1 MPARTNKYLT
11 SLMNLLVPGLG
22 HFYWKEYSFGLF
34 VFLITLVA
42 ILLFIA
48 TFFIDIPIAGKLA
61 MYGLPAIFYLFTFVD
76 LEKSRK
82 TKLKTF
88 VPSIK
93 RFRIYLFIGV
103 AIQLLVP
110 VAPLNFALR
119 NSPELFTINS
129 ANLEPY
135 FHKGDIVKAS
145 RLSYKID
152 FFFLSKP
159 VLHALPERYEIVR
172 VRDKSDNPLTGMVL
186 GLPGE
191 NIEIY
196 GNTLYIDDYPESD
209 LSRRNLV
216 FEHDWPLTSVGSYS
230 IMVADLR
237 KGAIDRVFEV
247 PVTQLTGKVSK
258 LF

>member
-11 SLMNLLVPGLG
+11 SLMNLLLPGLG

-42 ILLFIA
+42 VLLFIA
-48 TFFIDIPIAGKLA
+48 TFFIDIPLAGKLA

-88 VPSIK
+88 VPSVR
-93 RFRIYLFIGV
+93 RFRIFLIIGIAV
-103 AIQLLVP
+103 QLLVP
-110 VAPLNFALR
+110 VAPLNFAIR
-119 NSPELFTINS
+119 NRPEIFTIQNS
-129 ANLEPY
+129 NLEPY
-135 FHKGDIVKAS
+135 FHKGEIVKAS
-145 RLSYKID
+145 RLSYKVD

-159 VLHALPERYEIVR
+159 VLHAIPERYEIVR
-172 VRDKSDNPLTGMVL
+172 VRDKNGTPLTGMVL
-186 GLPGE
+186 GLPGD
-191 NIEIY
+191 NVEIY
-196 GNTLYIDDYPESD
+196 GNTLYVDDYPESD
-209 LSRRNLV
+209 LSRQNLV
-216 FEHDWPLTSVGSYS
+216 FDHDWPLTSVGSYS

-237 KGAIDRVFEV
+237 NGAIDRVFEV